1 MSRQLT
7 NGKVLF
13 QVFQHEKWVEAS
25 KTHQFVGTLPVAAVV
40 VGESIAA
47 TLEVL
52 GFPCTGGVTGSHA
65 IPPDNEGVI

>member
-1 MSRQLT
+1 MKNELKLQ
-7 NGKVLF
+7 
-13 QVFQHEKWVEAS
+13 

-52 GFPCTGGVTGSHA
+52 GLPRTGGVAGSHA
-65 IPPDNEGVI
+65 FPPDNEGVV